1 MIIQNN
7 DFLKQFDVTGV
18 GLLIGKGNV
27 KVLLAKKDARLDLI
41 PVDYAVDTILCAA
54 WHITIHG
61 DRDIKVYN
69 CTSNADPFR

>member
-18 GLLIGKGNV
+18 GLLIGKDNV

-41 PVDYAVDTILCAA
+41 PVDYVVDTILCAA
-54 WHITIHG
+54 WHLTVH
-61 DRDIKVYN
+61 RDNEVKVYN
-69 CTSNADPFR
+69 CTSNADSLR